1 MNDILEVARLILYTT
16 PLRWENLTQNLPTEL
31 ITLSPAPNE
40 WSALDCLQHLVDTDR
55 SVFPVRIKA
64 LLAGQDFSAFD
75 PNSQGTLPQQGRSP
89 QELAEALAALR
100 EANLELFDGL
110 TPSDLARQA
119 LHQELG
125 PVTMSELL
133 HEWVAHDLMH
143 TIQAERALM
152 QPFIQGC
159 EPWRSYFVD
168 HIVKS

>member
-1 MNDILEVARLILYTT
+1 MNDILEVARPILYTT

>member
-1 MNDILEVARLILYTT
+1 MNDILEVARPILYTT

-89 QELAEALAALR
+89 QELAEELAALR
-100 EANLELFDGL
+100 EANLELFDRL